1 MANYSVIDTDGH
13 VLENESDIRKYLE
26 SPWDQRS
33 TPLWPGDQPW
43 DANMNNRF
51 ELAVDWEGLPPS
63 EQVGR
68 WHSLMEEHDIELA
81 FCFPTGSGNVAK
93 NQEIPFQIAVTRACN
108 THFAKEYNA
117 LSDRV
122 SCVGVLPMRSPQ
134 DAADE
139 LKHAAVELGLK
150 GFEIL
155 PTGLPFALGE
165 TFYDPIYAEAERL
178 GVVLGV
184 HGTRNTSR
192 ELGASSLSTFS
203 EVHFYA
209 FTAGVLLQFTSIV
222 CHGVPLRFPNLKLAF
237 LEIGATWLPYYLD
250 RLDEHWEKRG
260 KYEMPLLA
268 KKPSDVVRESNIY
281 FSLES
286 GESQLAAT
294 VDYLGA
300 EHFVY
305 ASDVP
310 HWDTEFPDNLQHLRN
325 HPELSEEVKEKILH
339 KNAKALFGLD

>member
-1 MANYSVIDTDGH
+1 MANLSVIDTDGH

-26 SPWDQRS
+26 PPWDRRP

-43 DANMNNRF
+43 DANMYNSF
-51 ELAVDWEGLPPS
+51 QMGVDWEGLSPS
-63 EQVGR
+63 EQIGR
-68 WHSLMEEHDIELA
+68 WHAIMDEQNVERA

-93 NQEIPFQIAVTRACN
+93 NQEIPYQIAVARACN
-108 THFAKEYNA
+108 THFAEEYNG

-134 DAADE
+134 DAAQE
-139 LKHAAVELGLK
+139 LRRAVTELGLK

-165 TFYDPIYAEAERL
+165 AFYDPIYAEAQRL

-192 ELGASSLSTFS
+192 ELGTSSLSTFA
-203 EVHFYA
+203 EVHSYA
-209 FTAGVLLQFTSIV
+209 FPVGVLLQFTSIV
-222 CHGVPLRFPNLKLAF
+222 CQGLPIRFPELKLAF

-260 KYEMPLLA
+260 RYEMPLLE
-268 KKPSDVVRESNIY
+268 KKPSDVVRESNMY

-294 VDYLGA
+294 IDYLGA

-310 HWDTEFPDNLQHLRN
+310 HWDTEFPENLEYLRN
-325 HPELSEEVKEKILH
+325 HPVLSEDVKEKILLE
-339 KNAKALFGLD
+339 NARALFGLD